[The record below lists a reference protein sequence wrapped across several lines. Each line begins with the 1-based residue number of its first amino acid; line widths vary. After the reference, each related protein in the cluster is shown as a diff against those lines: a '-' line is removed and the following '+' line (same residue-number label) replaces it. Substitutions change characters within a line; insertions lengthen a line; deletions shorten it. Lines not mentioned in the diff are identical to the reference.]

1 MKTGT
6 RHSILTASRK
16 RTGMLLFL
24 LFGCILR
31 LISAPETIIVGDIFD
46 AQTHQPIEN
55 ANIYFKNTQI
65 GTTSNQEGLFMLRTD
80 QKHSEILVVSAI
92 GYKSQR
98 FKVKIGQYA
107 GVQVELT
114 EENTLLQDVFIL
126 PGSNPALPLMEQ
138 VRAHRMQNNALMY
151 EDYTALSSE
160 SFQLFVSN
168 IDSRNLQRQMWKS
181 LQKGIIVSEDSSL
194 LLPLYL
200 TRKNYLL
207 NGNKKELYGTE
218 REQNTVFSGSGT
230 DTEWLQSSMEQNVDF
245 YQNTISL
252 FGRNFISPLASSGN
266 AYYNFYLTDSLQTAT
281 GKQYVIRFKSK
292 NIKNLAFQGEMHIDS
307 ASYALQHITATL
319 PSKAAINFVADLQIR
334 QDFSGKPPYP
344 KTNEQATTLL
354 DFAVSIDSIRHFPTL
369 YAVRSTQTDGSQ
381 TAITTS
387 VPDAEIVSAAL
398 DSLNNTR
405 LMKMAKWTA
414 KTLFTGYA
422 PAGYIDIG
430 KLVRIL
436 DYNAVEGWRIG
447 LPLRTSEKL
456 MKNICIEG
464 YAGYGFHD
472 KAWKYMGQAQFRLPG
487 TKRHIIGLSYTNDY
501 VRSEYNNFD
510 LFLRENSIGRGYMD
524 LASALLVF
532 SPQYNMARQ
541 QEANLRFHDEW
552 TDNFETRLDIRSGRQ
567 NYGTPVGT
575 FYTAPTF
582 RYNSIALTGRWSWDE
597 RTIDSFFTRRYLYNN
612 LPVLHAAIEGGNFR
626 IDETQTSG
634 NYAKINLM
642 LRQKISAGMFGTIN
656 YLIQAGYIFGSLPY
670 PLLQT
675 MHGNESW
682 GYDSY
687 KFSLM
692 DNGEFVADKY
702 VLLHADWNLGGILFN
717 QIPGIKWL
725 NLRELISLHAAY
737 GGLRDSHATLLPLPE
752 GTGTFSEP
760 YVEIGAGIGNI
771 LRVLNVQSVWRL
783 TERNRPG
790 AMLWGV
796 KFQLRLSM

>member
-1 MKTGT
+1 MKTCI
-6 RHSILTASRK
+6 RHIINALCRK
-16 RTGMLLFL
+16 RACILPILLL
-24 LFGCILR
+24 GCILH
-31 LISAPETIIVGDIFD
+31 LAAAPETIIVGDVFD
-46 AQTHQPIEN
+46 ARTHQPIEN
-55 ANIYFKNTQI
+55 ASVYFKNTQI
-65 GTTSNQEGLFMLRTD
+65 GTATNPEGLFMLRTD
-80 QKHSEILVVSAI
+80 QKHSEVLIVSAI

-107 GVQVELT
+107 GVQVELA

-126 PGSNPALPLMEQ
+126 PGSNPALPLMEK
-138 VRAHRMQNNALMY
+138 VRAHRMQNNALLY
-151 EDYTALSSE
+151 KDYSARSSE
-160 SFQLFVSN
+160 QFQLFVSN
-168 IDSRNLQRQMWKS
+168 LDSRNLQRQIWQS

-200 TRKNYLL
+200 TEKNYLL
-207 NGNKKELYGTE
+207 NGNKKELYNTE

-230 DTEWLQSSMEQNVDF
+230 DTEWLLGSMEQDVDF

-266 AYYNFYLTDSLQTAT
+266 AYYNFYLTDSLQTEN

-307 ASYALQHITATL
+307 ASYSLQHITASL
-319 PSKAAINFVADLQIR
+319 PSKAAINFVANLQIR

-344 KTNEQATTLL
+344 KTNEQSTMLL
-354 DFAVSIDSIRHFPTL
+354 DFAVSIDSTRYFPTL
-369 YAVRSTQTDGSQ
+369 YAVRYAQIDENAMP
-381 TAITTS
+381 TAGLL
-387 VPDAEIVSAAL
+387 PDTETVSSAL

-405 LMKMAKWTA
+405 LMKAARWMAQ
-414 KTLFTGYA
+414 TLLTGYA

-430 KLVRIL
+430 KLVRVL
-436 DYNAVEGWRIG
+436 DYNAVEGWRVG

-464 YAGYGFHD
+464 YAGYGFRD
-472 KAWKYMGQAQFRLPG
+472 KAWKYMGQAQFRLPV
-487 TKRHIIGLSYTNDY
+487 KRRHLIGLGYADDY
-501 VRSEYNNFD
+501 IRSEYNNFD
-510 LFLRENSIGRGYMD
+510 LFLRENSVGRGYMD

-532 SPQYNMARQ
+532 SPQYNLARR
-541 QEANLRFHDEW
+541 QEASLWFHNNW

-567 NYGTPVGT
+567 NYGTPIGT

-612 LPVLHAAIEGGNFR
+612 LPVIHAAIEGGNFR

-656 YLIQAGYIFGSLPY
+656 YLIQTGYIFGNVPY

-725 NLRELISLHAAY
+725 NLRELVSLHAAY
-737 GGLRDSHATLLPLPE
+737 GGLRGSHATLLPLPE
-752 GTGTFSEP
+752 GMGTFSEP

-783 TERNRPG
+783 TERDRPG
-790 AMLWGV
+790 AMLWGI
-796 KFQLRLSM
+796 KFQFRLSM

>member
-1 MKTGT
+1 MKTCI
-6 RHSILTASRK
+6 RHIINALCRK
-16 RTGMLLFL
+16 RACILPILLL
-24 LFGCILR
+24 GCILH
-31 LISAPETIIVGDIFD
+31 LAAAPETIIVGDVFD
-46 AQTHQPIEN
+46 ARTHQPIEN
-55 ANIYFKNTQI
+55 ASVYFKNTQI
-65 GTTSNQEGLFMLRTD
+65 GTATNPEGLFMLRTD
-80 QKHSEILVVSAI
+80 QKHSEVLVVSAI

-126 PGSNPALPLMEQ
+126 PGSNPALPLMEK
-138 VRAHRMQNNALMY
+138 VRAHRMQNNALLY
-151 EDYTALSSE
+151 KDYAARSSE
-160 SFQLFVSN
+160 QFQLFVSN
-168 IDSRNLQRQMWKS
+168 LDSRNLQRQIWQS

-200 TRKNYLL
+200 TEKNYLL
-207 NGNKKELYGTE
+207 NGNKKELYNTE
-218 REQNTVFSGSGT
+218 REQNTVFSRSGT
-230 DTEWLQSSMEQNVDF
+230 DTEWLLSSMEQDVDF

-266 AYYNFYLTDSLQTAT
+266 AYYNFYLTDSLQTEN

-292 NIKNLAFQGEMHIDS
+292 NIKNLAFQGEMYIDS
-307 ASYALQHITATL
+307 ASYALQHITASL
-319 PSKAAINFVADLQIR
+319 PSKAAINFVANLQIR

-344 KTNEQATTLL
+344 KTNEQSTMLL
-354 DFAVSIDSIRHFPTL
+354 DFAVSIDSTRYFPTL
-369 YAVRSTQTDGSQ
+369 YAVRYAQIDENAMP
-381 TAITTS
+381 TAGLL
-387 VPDAEIVSAAL
+387 PDTETVSSAL

-405 LMKMAKWTA
+405 LMKAARWTA
-414 KTLFTGYA
+414 QTLFTGYA

-430 KLVRIL
+430 KLVRVL
-436 DYNAVEGWRIG
+436 DYNAVEGWRVG

-464 YAGYGFHD
+464 YAGYGFRD
-472 KAWKYMGQAQFRLPG
+472 KAWKYMGQTQFRLPV
-487 TKRHIIGLSYTNDY
+487 KRRHLIGLGYADDY
-501 VRSEYNNFD
+501 IRSEYNNFD

-532 SPQYNMARQ
+532 SPQYNLARR
-541 QEANLRFHDEW
+541 QEASLWFHNDW

-567 NYGTPVGT
+567 NYGTPIGT

-612 LPVLHAAIEGGNFR
+612 LPVIHAAIEGGNFR

-656 YLIQAGYIFGSLPY
+656 YLIQTGYIFGNVPY

-725 NLRELISLHAAY
+725 NLRELVSLHAAY
-737 GGLRDSHATLLPLPE
+737 GGLRGSHATLLPLPE
-752 GTGTFSEP
+752 GMGTFSEP

-783 TERNRPG
+783 TERDRPG
-790 AMLWGV
+790 AMLWGI
-796 KFQLRLSM
+796 KFQFRLSM

>member
-1 MKTGT
+1 
-6 RHSILTASRK
+6 
-16 RTGMLLFL
+16 MLPVL
-24 LFGCILR
+24 LLGCILH
-31 LISAPETIIVGDIFD
+31 LAAAPETIIVGDVFD
-46 AQTHQPIEN
+46 ARTHQPIEN
-55 ANIYFKNTQI
+55 ASVYFKNTQI
-65 GTTSNQEGLFMLRTD
+65 GTATNPEGLFMLRTD
-80 QKHSEILVVSAI
+80 QKHSEILIVSAI

-107 GVQVELT
+107 GVQVELA

-126 PGSNPALPLMEQ
+126 PGSNPALPLMEK
-138 VRAHRMQNNALMY
+138 VRAHRMQNNALLY
-151 EDYTALSSE
+151 KDYSARSSE
-160 SFQLFVSN
+160 QFQLFVSN
-168 IDSRNLQRQMWKS
+168 LDSRNLQRQIWQS

-200 TRKNYLL
+200 TEKNYLL
-207 NGNKKELYGTE
+207 NGNKKELYNTE

-230 DTEWLQSSMEQNVDF
+230 DTEWLLGSMEQDVDF

-266 AYYNFYLTDSLQTAT
+266 AYYNFYLTDSLQTEN

-307 ASYALQHITATL
+307 ASYSLQHITASL
-319 PSKAAINFVADLQIR
+319 PSKAAINFVANLQIR

-344 KTNEQATTLL
+344 KTNEQSTMLL
-354 DFAVSIDSIRHFPTL
+354 DFAVSIDSTRYFPTL
-369 YAVRSTQTDGSQ
+369 YAVRYAQINENAMP
-381 TAITTS
+381 TAGLL
-387 VPDAEIVSAAL
+387 PDTETVSSAL

-405 LMKMAKWTA
+405 LMRAARWTA
-414 KTLFTGYA
+414 QTLFTGYA

-430 KLVRIL
+430 KLVRVL
-436 DYNAVEGWRIG
+436 DYNAVEGWRVG

-464 YAGYGFHD
+464 YAGYGFRD
-472 KAWKYMGQAQFRLPG
+472 KAWKYMGQSQFRLPV
-487 TKRHIIGLSYTNDY
+487 KRRHLIGLGYADDY
-501 VRSEYNNFD
+501 IRSEYNNFD
-510 LFLRENSIGRGYMD
+510 LFLRENSVGRGYMD

-532 SPQYNMARQ
+532 SPQYNLARR
-541 QEANLRFHDEW
+541 QEASLWFHNDW

-567 NYGTPVGT
+567 NYGTPIGT

-612 LPVLHAAIEGGNFR
+612 LPVIHAAIEGGNFR

-656 YLIQAGYIFGSLPY
+656 YLIQTGYIFGNVPY

-725 NLRELISLHAAY
+725 NLRELVSLHAAY
-737 GGLRDSHATLLPLPE
+737 GGLRGSHATLLPLPE
-752 GTGTFSEP
+752 GMGTFSEP

-783 TERNRPG
+783 TERDRPG
-790 AMLWGV
+790 AMLWGI
-796 KFQLRLSM
+796 KFQFRLSM

>member
-1 MKTGT
+1 MKTCI
-6 RHSILTASRK
+6 RHIINALCRK
-16 RTGMLLFL
+16 RACILPILLL
-24 LFGCILR
+24 GCILH
-31 LISAPETIIVGDIFD
+31 LAAAPETIIVGDVFD
-46 AQTHQPIEN
+46 ARTHQPIEN
-55 ANIYFKNTQI
+55 ASVYFKNTQI
-65 GTTSNQEGLFMLRTD
+65 GTATNPEGLFMLRTD
-80 QKHSEILVVSAI
+80 QKHSEVLIVSAI

-107 GVQVELT
+107 GVQVELA

-126 PGSNPALPLMEQ
+126 PGSNPALPLMEK
-138 VRAHRMQNNALMY
+138 VRAHRMQNNALLY
-151 EDYTALSSE
+151 KDYSARSSE
-160 SFQLFVSN
+160 QFQLFVSN
-168 IDSRNLQRQMWKS
+168 LDSRNLQRQIWQS

-200 TRKNYLL
+200 TEKNYLL
-207 NGNKKELYGTE
+207 NGNKKELYNTE

-230 DTEWLQSSMEQNVDF
+230 DTEWLLSSMEQDMDF

-266 AYYNFYLTDSLQTAT
+266 AYYNFYLTDSLQTEN

-307 ASYALQHITATL
+307 ASYALQHITASL

-344 KTNEQATTLL
+344 KTNEQSTMLL
-354 DFAVSIDSIRHFPTL
+354 DFAVSIDSTRYFPTL
-369 YAVRSTQTDGSQ
+369 YAVRYAQIDENAMP
-381 TAITTS
+381 TAGLL
-387 VPDAEIVSAAL
+387 PDTETVSSAL

-405 LMKMAKWTA
+405 LMKAARWTA
-414 KTLFTGYA
+414 QTLFTGYA

-430 KLVRIL
+430 KLVRVL
-436 DYNAVEGWRIG
+436 DYNAVEGWRVG

-464 YAGYGFHD
+464 YAGYGFRD
-472 KAWKYMGQAQFRLPG
+472 KAWKYMGQSQFRLPV
-487 TKRHIIGLSYTNDY
+487 KRRHLIGLGYADDY
-501 VRSEYNNFD
+501 IRSEYNNFD
-510 LFLRENSIGRGYMD
+510 LFLRENSVGRGYMD

-532 SPQYNMARQ
+532 SPQYNLARR
-541 QEANLRFHDEW
+541 QEASLWFHNDW

-567 NYGTPVGT
+567 NYGTPIGT

-597 RTIDSFFTRRYLYNN
+597 GTIDSFFTRRYLYNN
-612 LPVLHAAIEGGNFR
+612 LPVIHAAIEGGNFR

-656 YLIQAGYIFGSLPY
+656 YLIQTGYIFGNVPY

-725 NLRELISLHAAY
+725 NLRELVSLHAAY
-737 GGLRDSHATLLPLPE
+737 GGLRGSHATLLPLPE
-752 GTGTFSEP
+752 GMGTFSEP

-783 TERNRPG
+783 TERDRPG
-790 AMLWGV
+790 AMLWGI
-796 KFQLRLSM
+796 KFQFRLSM